1 MYALEWDPLEIEFP
15 DPWIKRRDESVHDS
29 AKQKMIGCILCGKQ
43 RDRMVSLGNLD
54 EKENVVFSKEFSQ
67 ELEKNPIYSEKRE
80 ISEVFFCSL
89 CYSTKVQDCCKKNS
103 LEFPIPSKTPPE
115 DQIG

>member
-80 ISEVFFCSL
+80 NFL
-89 CYSTKVQDCCKKNS
+89 MDMRS
-103 LEFPIPSKTPPE
+103 LEFRKHLPVNLPVKTGL
-115 DQIG
+115 IYKIS